1 VEHSNLDDFDV
12 LMFSLSKK
20 GYGSLAEVR
29 NLDTDELLKI
39 VEYENIVSD
48 IEMLEMEDA
57 K

>member
-29 NLDTDELLKI
+29 KLDTDELLKI
-39 VEYENIVSD
+39 VEYENIISD